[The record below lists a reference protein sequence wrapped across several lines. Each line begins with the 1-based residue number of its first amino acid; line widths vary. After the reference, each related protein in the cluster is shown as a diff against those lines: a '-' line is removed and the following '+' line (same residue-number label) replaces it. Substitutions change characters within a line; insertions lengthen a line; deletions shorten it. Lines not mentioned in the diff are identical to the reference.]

1 MSDIMLLFA
10 NRGKTAIGLSAL
22 IVLVSSPRED
32 DMNERFPH
40 KQE

>member
-1 MSDIMLLFA
+1 MSDIMHLFA

>member
-1 MSDIMLLFA
+1 MSDIMINFA
-10 NRGKTAIGLSAL
+10 NRGKTAIGLSAML
-22 IVLVSSPRED
+22 MLLSTPRED